1 MLKNLVLSFVLAIA
15 AYSAHADAP
24 LNTSLSLDSDQAREI
39 SAIEAEVRKKFAS
52 LRQEHNRLM
61 RAARRAGLAHDDAEK
76 AGIDAQAGA
85 LLIQMQALRDD
96 EEARIRS
103 HLRADQIE
111 RYETWLAERDAMV
124 GSSRDA
130 TMLGSG
136 R

>member
-15 AYSAHADAP
+15 AFSAHADAP

-52 LRQEHNRLM
+52 IRQEHNRVM
-61 RAARRAGLAHDDAEK
+61 RAARRAGLAHDETEK
-76 AGIDAQAGA
+76 VRLESEADV
-85 LLIQMQALRDD
+85 LLGQMQALRDD
-96 EEARIRS
+96 EESRIRK
-103 HLRADQIE
+103 HLRADQSA
-111 RYETWLAERDAMV
+111 RYDEWLAEREAMH

-130 TMLGSG
+130 TMLGAG